1 MVNMAETVARLP
13 NLAFEK
19 TQKTKIQFL
28 SIYGLPPL
36 EKQAITNTIHA
47 RNGACQM
54 WIHTHHEENGPITAR
69 NREEEIY
76 RYRERRDLFIQKTL
90 PNTMPIIAFIPLGT
104 DEKNSQEQME
114 KYQRYYERLFT
125 SQIDAIPKVY
135 YVRTFENDALPCAFQ
150 SSKKQNWEY
159 GMPVE
164 GETIRGEWDY
174 LSEVLREIGIKKAIL
189 SGAYYVKGG
198 LKKDNAISG
207 CVNAAQQALT
217 ARGFHVFISNI
228 TSPRPDI

>member
-1 MVNMAETVARLP
+1 MAETVARLP

-36 EKQAITNTIHA
+36 EKQAITNTILA
-47 RNGACQM
+47 RNGTCQM

-76 RYRERRDLFIQKTL
+76 RYRDRRDLLIQKTL
-90 PNTMPIIAFIPLGT
+90 PKGMPIIAFIPLTT
-104 DEKNSQEQME
+104 DEISSQKQME
-114 KYQRYYERLFT
+114 IYQRYYERLFT
-125 SQIDAIPKVY
+125 SQTDTTPKVY

-164 GETIRGEWDY
+164 GETIREEWDY

-189 SGAYYVKGG
+189 SGAYYVKRGSKNEDSIG
-198 LKKDNAISG
+198 G
-207 CVNAAQQALT
+207 CVNSAEKALT
-217 ARGFHVFISNI
+217 ARGFQIFISKV